1 MHTCLILACTA
12 QQVTAFI
19 PETASRESLVEECLT
34 LQHEVVAQ
42 MRSFRRFHT
51 NFMKMWD
58 DKDNAVAEL
67 EELKTGNK
75 RNTNV
80 VILCDDD
87 EQETT
92 DNKGKKAAVQ
102 SHEDVTHT
110 RVKRARKGKITRRG
124 DNA

>member
-1 MHTCLILACTA
+1 M
-12 QQVTAFI
+12 
-19 PETASRESLVEECLT
+19 
-34 LQHEVVAQ
+34 
-42 MRSFRRFHT
+42 

-87 EQETT
+87 DQETT
-92 DNKGKKAAVQ
+92 NKKGKKAAVQ